1 MVQNILKNAGKIV
14 KNATGGVINR
24 TLARLTGSG
33 IQTDSRI
40 VQARARWSG
49 KGAQNDWRVKLT
61 IPNGSP
67 LETYFFQNNA
77 VLSPLYENKGM
88 FWPLT
93 PNMIIQHSA
102 NFNAL
107 AQTHNNYPFQA
118 YQNSQVDQMNI
129 IGEFPVQ
136 NQTDAKHWVATVHF
150 LRTITKMFFG
160 ADDNL
165 KGNPPPIL
173 HLSGYGTHMFEKV
186 PVIVNTFV
194 LGMALVTK
202 LTVLFCFPLRFSLLK
217 VTLMIDP
224 SDGAIGSLGHS
235 ATVQP
240 QDPFTERIK
249 SGASPIF
256 ANLKF
261 TLIDSS

>member
-77 VLSPLYENKGM
+77 VLSPLYENKGI

-150 LRTITKMFFG
+150 LRTITKMF
-160 ADDNL
+160 L
-165 KGNPPPIL
+165 YYL
-173 HLSGYGTHMFEKV
+173 HERGWT
-186 PVIVNTFV
+186 
-194 LGMALVTK
+194 
-202 LTVLFCFPLRFSLLK
+202 
-217 VTLMIDP
+217 
-224 SDGAIGSLGHS
+224 
-235 ATVQP
+235 
-240 QDPFTERIK
+240 RIK
-249 SGASPIF
+249 WGKYQGEQSIPRF
-256 ANLKF
+256 PNLEGFKPVKYDF
-261 TLIDSS
+261 REKEK